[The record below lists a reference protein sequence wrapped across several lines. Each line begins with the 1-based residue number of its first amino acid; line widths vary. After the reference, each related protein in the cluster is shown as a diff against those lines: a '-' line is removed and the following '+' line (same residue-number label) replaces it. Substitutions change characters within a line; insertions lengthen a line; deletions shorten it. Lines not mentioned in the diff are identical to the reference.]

1 MHFTGLF
8 DWAAIRECWRTYL
21 PPVTRQVL
29 FNMSPSSN
37 TPRDRSLLHRIP
49 LHRIPLRAVLIVPFV
64 LQTFAAVGLT
74 GYLSLRNGQKAV
86 NDVASQLRSEEIA
99 RVDQN
104 LNSYL
109 TIPHQITQITQ
120 DVIDLGWMTTQNPR
134 DWRRHFWQQLQV
146 FPSVWS
152 IGLGN
157 EQGSFSGFDRVGDHK
172 FVQTV
177 ADPDNQFVFEI
188 YALNE
193 NGDRTGLIKR
203 KALYNP
209 RERPW
214 YKKAVADGKA
224 TWSPVFKHIAEPQ
237 LLIAA
242 ARPIYDANRKLMAV
256 TVAQLDLSTV
266 GTFLKTLEKNRHGSV
281 FILERDGKLVA
292 SSSDAPLFLEKHNK
306 TERISALNS
315 QDSMT
320 QATAQFLNQKFG
332 GFDKITSTQQLEF
345 DLNGKRQ
352 FVQVSPFQDDK
363 GLDWLVVVAVP
374 ESAFMAQINANTRNT
389 ILLCL
394 GALGLTTL
402 LGIYTSRWIS
412 KPILKLQQ
420 ASEAIAAGELDR
432 SVEVSSIHELEG
444 LAQSF
449 NQMAVQLKSS
459 FTELEDRVTERTVAL
474 QQAKEVAD
482 SANSA
487 KSDFLANMSHE
498 LRTPL
503 NGILGYA
510 QILQRDPSLNDKGR
524 KGINIIQ
531 QCGNHLLTLI
541 NDVLDLSKIEAR
553 KMELHPSD
561 VHLPSFLEGIAEIC
575 GVRAE
580 QKGIDFI
587 YDPPD
592 LPMGVRA
599 DEKRLRQVLINLLGN
614 AIKFTDQGSVT
625 FLVEIEASEKTN
637 FCHLRFSIK
646 DTGVGMATD
655 QLEQIF
661 IPFEQV
667 GSTKKQSEGTGLGL
681 SISQRIVELM
691 GTTLKVQSQLGMGST
706 FWFEMELP
714 ESKEWAI
721 ATPKNIHGT
730 ITGYQG
736 SKRKIL
742 IVDDRWENRAV
753 IVNLLEPIG
762 FEMLEANDGQAGLAQ
777 LAMQPD
783 LVITDLAMPVMDGF
797 AMLKHLRQDP
807 AFQNLPVIVS
817 SASVF
822 EIDQDQ
828 SIAAGGTTFLAKPV
842 QAETLFDQLQELLMI
857 EWIYKPTNAIA
868 SEAEMAAELVP
879 PPVTTLKQ
887 FAEML
892 EAGDLFQAQE
902 EAQKLAETQ
911 PQYGA
916 FAQTVAQL
924 AESFQTK
931 KLTALIQKYLETE

>member
-1 MHFTGLF
+1 VTTSISKHSSHRT
-8 DWAAIRECWRTYL
+8 AAHH
-21 PPVTRQVL
+21 V
-29 FNMSPSSN
+29 
-37 TPRDRSLLHRIP
+37 
-49 LHRIPLRAVLIVPFV
+49 PLRAILIVPFV

-86 NDVASQLRSEEIA
+86 NDVASQLRSEVIA

-104 LNSYL
+104 LESYL
-109 TIPHQITQITQ
+109 AIPHQITQITEN
-120 DVIDLGWMTTQNPR
+120 VIDSGWMTTQNPR
-134 DWRRHFWQQLQV
+134 DWRRHFWQQLHV

-157 EQGSFSGFDRVGDHK
+157 QQGSFSGFDRVGDNK
-172 FVQTV
+172 FVQTI
-177 ADPDNQFVFEI
+177 ADPGTNFIFEI
-188 YALNE
+188 HALNE
-193 NGDRTGLIKR
+193 KGDRTQLIKR
-203 KALYNP
+203 KALYTL

-214 YKKAVADGKA
+214 YKKAVTEGKA

-242 ARPIYDANRKLMAV
+242 ARPLYDANRKLMGV

-266 GTFLKTLEKNRHGSV
+266 GTFLKNLEKSRHGSV

-292 SSSDAPLFLEKHNK
+292 SSSDAPLFLEKNGE

-315 QDSMT
+315 QDAMT
-320 QATAQFLNQKFG
+320 QAATQFLTQKFG
-332 GFDKITSTQQLEF
+332 SLDKIVSTQQLEF

-363 GLDWLVVVAVP
+363 GLDWLVVVSVP
-374 ESAFMAQINANTRNT
+374 ESAFMAQINTNTHNT

-432 SVEVSSIHELEG
+432 FVEVSSIRELGG

-449 NQMAVQLKSS
+449 NQMAIQLKSS
-459 FTELEDRVTERTVAL
+459 FTELEDRVTERTVEL

-487 KSDFLANMSHE
+487 KSEFLANMSHE

-510 QILQRDPSLNDKGR
+510 QILQRDPALNDKGR

-561 VHLPSFLEGIAEIC
+561 FHLPSFLEGIAEIC
-575 GVRAE
+575 GIRAE

-587 YDPPD
+587 YEPTD
-592 LPMGVRA
+592 LPIGVRA
-599 DEKRLRQVLINLLGN
+599 DEKRLRQVLLNLLGN
-614 AIKFTDQGSVT
+614 AIKFTDKGSVT
-625 FLVEIEASEKTN
+625 FLVEIEASEKSSFHN
-637 FCHLRFSIK
+637 FRFSIK

-681 SISQRIVELM
+681 SISQKIVELM

-706 FWFEMELP
+706 FWFEAELP

-721 ATPKNIHGT
+721 ATRKTAQGT

-736 SKRKIL
+736 ARRKIL
-742 IVDDRWENRAV
+742 VVDDRWENCAV
-753 IVNLLEPIG
+753 IVSLLEPIG
-762 FEMLEANDGQAGLAQ
+762 FEMLEASDGQKGLAQ
-777 LAMQPD
+777 LAQQPD

-797 AMLKHLRQDP
+797 EMLKQLRQDP

-822 EIDQDQ
+822 EIDQDK
-828 SIAAGGTTFLAKPV
+828 SINAGGNTFLAKPV
-842 QAETLFDQLQELLMI
+842 QAETLFDQLQELLKI
-857 EWIYKPTNAIA
+857 EWIYKSTNSVANETDI
-868 SEAEMAAELVP
+868 EAELVP
-879 PPVTTLKQ
+879 PPLETLKQ
-887 FAEML
+887 FAAML
-892 EAGDLFQAQE
+892 EAGDLFQVQE
-902 EAQKLAETQ
+902 EVQKLAEIQTQ
-911 PQYGA
+911 YVA

-924 AESFQTK
+924 AEGFQTK
-931 KLTALIQKYLETE
+931 KLTAFIQQYLEAES

>member
-1 MHFTGLF
+1 
-8 DWAAIRECWRTYL
+8 
-21 PPVTRQVL
+21 VTTSTSKHLSHR
-29 FNMSPSSN
+29 PS
-37 TPRDRSLLHRIP
+37 LHKV
-49 LHRIPLRAVLIVPFV
+49 PLRAILIVPFV

-74 GYLSLRNGQKAV
+74 GYLSLRNGQKAI
-86 NDVASQLRSEEIA
+86 NDVASQLRSEVIA

-104 LNSYL
+104 LASYL
-109 TIPHQITQITQ
+109 AIPHQITQITEN
-120 DVIDLGWMTTQNPR
+120 VIDSGWMTTQNPR
-134 DWRRHFWQQLQV
+134 DWRRHFWQQLHV

-157 EQGSFSGFDRVGDHK
+157 EQGSFSGFDRVSDNK
-172 FVQTV
+172 FVQTI
-177 ADPDNQFVFEI
+177 ADPGTNFIFEI
-188 YALNE
+188 HALNE
-193 NGDRTGLIKR
+193 KGDRAGLIKR
-203 KALYNP
+203 KALYTL

-214 YKKAVADGKA
+214 YKKAVTEGKA

-242 ARPIYDANRKLMAV
+242 ARPLYDANRKLMGV

-266 GTFLKTLEKNRHGSV
+266 GTFLKNLENSRHGSV

-292 SSSDAPLFLEKHNK
+292 SSSNAPLFVEKNGE
-306 TERISALNS
+306 TERFSALNS

-320 QATAQFLNQKFG
+320 QAAAQFLTQRFG
-332 GFDKITSTQQLEF
+332 SFDRITSPQQLEF
-345 DLNGKRQ
+345 DLNGERQ

-363 GLDWLVVVAVP
+363 GLDWLVVVSVP
-374 ESAFMAQINANTRNT
+374 ESAFMAQINTNTRNT

-402 LGIYTSRWIS
+402 LGVYTSRWIS
-412 KPILKLQQ
+412 KPILRLQQ

-432 SVEVSSIHELEG
+432 FVEVSSIHELGG
-444 LAQSF
+444 LAKSF
-449 NQMAVQLKSS
+449 NQMAIQLKSS
-459 FTELEDRVTERTVAL
+459 FTELEDRVTERTVEL

-487 KSDFLANMSHE
+487 KSEFLANMSHE

-510 QILQRDPSLNDKGR
+510 QILQRDPSLNDKSQ

-561 VHLPSFLEGIAEIC
+561 FHLPSFLEGIAEIC
-575 GVRAE
+575 CIRAE

-587 YDPPD
+587 YEPTN

-599 DEKRLRQVLINLLGN
+599 DEKRLRQVLLNLLGN
-614 AIKFTDQGSVT
+614 AIKFTDRGSVT
-625 FLVEIEASEKTN
+625 FLVEIEASEKFN
-637 FCHLRFSIK
+637 FCNLRFSIK

-681 SISQRIVELM
+681 SISRKIVELM
-691 GTTLKVQSQLGMGST
+691 GSTLKVQSQLGAGST
-706 FWFEMELP
+706 FWFEAELP

-721 ATPKNIHGT
+721 ATRKTAQGT

-736 SKRKIL
+736 AKRKIL
-742 IVDDRWENRAV
+742 VVDDRWENCAV

-762 FEMLEANDGQAGLAQ
+762 FEMLEASDGQKGLAQ
-777 LAMQPD
+777 LTQQPD

-797 AMLKHLRQDP
+797 AMLKQLRQNP
-807 AFQNLPVIVS
+807 GFRNLPVIVS

-822 EIDQDQ
+822 EIDQDK
-828 SIAAGGTTFLAKPV
+828 SINAGGNTFLAKPV
-842 QAETLFDQLQELLMI
+842 QAETLFDQLQELLNI
-857 EWIYKPTNAIA
+857 EWIYKSTN
-868 SEAEMAAELVP
+868 SVVNETELEAELVP
-879 PPVTTLKQ
+879 PPIEILRQ
-887 FAEML
+887 FAAML
-892 EAGDLFQAQE
+892 EAGDLFQVQE
-902 EAQKLAETQ
+902 EAQKLAEIQ
-911 PQYGA
+911 SQYVV
-916 FAQTVAQL
+916 FAQTVNQL
-924 AESFQTK
+924 AEGFQTK
-931 KLTALIQKYLETE
+931 KLTAFIQQYLEIES